1 MANFNT
7 LIKRKQYIWLGLI
20 LAGGAAAVGGGLYL
34 SDLNMSSDE
43 EAPAQGEPA
52 PDMTGVVDSSFNSKV
67 EQHATTEMQ
76 ATAADLNKRFDS
88 LQGEVDL
95 LSKARTADQ
104 IRIDKLSSDNEAMQ
118 TQLKALGVKPAIS
131 GGEPAP
137 TPPSPPPGP
146 EGEPQ
151 PASYPPQTGAA
162 VPPPTAFYPGNGM
175 TPPPQVSYQSVPVPN
190 QIQRKTFS
198 YDKGKNE
205 VIAVHSV
212 GELRKKYA
220 YRGADANASVT
231 GNESTVPM
239 QLRITGRVEMPNS
252 KTYDLTGCFVG
263 LEAWG
268 DVSSERAIV
277 RTRNISCIKGDKTI
291 DQPINGHVSFMG
303 KNGVKGEVVMRNGK
317 ILGWAWGPVLLT
329 GLVRAWNG
337 LHSRLLAWG
346 QPHLLAP
353 VTF

>member
-118 TQLKALGVKPAIS
+118 NQLKALGVKPAVSGWHARPTSTAPRS
-131 GGEPAP
+131 GGRPAAVQLPAP
-137 TPPSPPPGP
+137 NRRRGTASDGILS
-146 EGEPQ
+146 GEWYDTAAAGQLPVC
-151 PASYPPQTGAA
+151 TGTK
-162 VPPPTAFYPGNGM
+162 PDTA
-175 TPPPQVSYQSVPVPN
+175 
-190 QIQRKTFS
+190 
-198 YDKGKNE
+198 
-205 VIAVHSV
+205 
-212 GELRKKYA
+212 
-220 YRGADANASVT
+220 
-231 GNESTVPM
+231 
-239 QLRITGRVEMPNS
+239 
-252 KTYDLTGCFVG
+252 
-263 LEAWG
+263 
-268 DVSSERAIV
+268 
-277 RTRNISCIKGDKTI
+277 
-291 DQPINGHVSFMG
+291 
-303 KNGVKGEVVMRNGK
+303 
-317 ILGWAWGPVLLT
+317 
-329 GLVRAWNG
+329 
-337 LHSRLLAWG
+337 
-346 QPHLLAP
+346 
-353 VTF
+353 

>member
-118 TQLKALGVKPAIS
+118 NQLKALGVKPAVS

-175 TPPPQVSYQSVPVPN
+175 TPPPHCWPMRSAMPKTAFRSLPRRPTPPPANWKSCAISRASAKPGWSRARPRGPAAASASPPSPVPCACWPA
-190 QIQRKTFS
+190 TVSTAF
-198 YDKGKNE
+198 
-205 VIAVHSV
+205 IAGRWPSV
-212 GELRKKYA
+212 WRRVWPRWGCLSPSATCRPTA
-220 YRGADANASVT
+220 PGVRG
-231 GNESTVPM
+231 
-239 QLRITGRVEMPNS
+239 R
-252 KTYDLTGCFVG
+252 
-263 LEAWG
+263 
-268 DVSSERAIV
+268 
-277 RTRNISCIKGDKTI
+277 
-291 DQPINGHVSFMG
+291 
-303 KNGVKGEVVMRNGK
+303 
-317 ILGWAWGPVLLT
+317 
-329 GLVRAWNG
+329 
-337 LHSRLLAWG
+337 
-346 QPHLLAP
+346 
-353 VTF
+353 